1 MVNILDGKSHV
12 IVGLFA
18 TGVTMYATKNDSMTV
33 PLIVG
38 AISSLAPDL
47 DHHNS
52 SLTKKVSMP
61 LKVLFS
67 LLFLAVTLFIVV
79 KTGKLIYSGSW
90 IYAVG
95 ILTLFIVCVSWL
107 RNLKTILMLTG
118 ILIAVIGW
126 FFFYGYWSIFALGLF
141 VAVSSRLKHRG
152 PTHSLYFL
160 AVWSGICYLLQK
172 DLMING
178 LWLAGTVGYFSH
190 LLADQLFTKQS
201 IKWL

>member
-1 MVNILDGKSHV
+1 MDGKSHV

-18 TGVTMYATKNDSMTV
+18 TGITMYATNNDAMTV

-47 DHHNS
+47 DHHNG

-61 LKVLFS
+61 LKILFS
-67 LLFLAVTLFIVV
+67 LLFLAVTLFIVI

-90 IYAVG
+90 IYG
-95 ILTLFIVCVSWL
+95 ISIFLLFIICVSWL
-107 RNLKTILMLTG
+107 RNLKAILMLTG
-118 ILIAVIGW
+118 LLIAFIGW
-126 FFFYGYWSIFALGLF
+126 FAFYGNWSIIAVGLF
-141 VAVSSRLKHRG
+141 IAVSSRLKHRG

-160 AVWSGICYLLQK
+160 AIWSGICYLLQT
-172 DLMING
+172 DLHTNG

-190 LLADQLFTKQS
+190 LLADQLFTKQR

>member
-1 MVNILDGKSHV
+1 MDGKSHV

-18 TGVTMYATKNDSMTV
+18 TGVTMYVTKNDSMTV

-67 LLFLAVTLFIVV
+67 LLFLAASLFIVV

-95 ILTLFIVCVSWL
+95 ILILFIVCVSWL

-126 FFFYGYWSIFALGLF
+126 FFFYGYWSIFTFGLF

-160 AVWSGICYLLQK
+160 AFWSGICYLLQK

>member
-1 MVNILDGKSHV
+1 MDGKSHV

-18 TGVTMYATKNDSMTV
+18 TGVTMYATKNDSMIV

-67 LLFLAVTLFIVV
+67 LLFLAVSLFIVV

-95 ILTLFIVCVSWL
+95 ILLLFIICVSWL

-141 VAVSSRLKHRG
+141 IAVSSRLKHRG

-160 AVWSGICYLLQK
+160 AVWCGICYLLQK

>member
-1 MVNILDGKSHV
+1 MDGKSHV

-95 ILTLFIVCVSWL
+95 ILILFIVCVSWL

-160 AVWSGICYLLQK
+160 AFWCGICYLLQK

>member
-1 MVNILDGKSHV
+1 MDGKSHV

-67 LLFLAVTLFIVV
+67 LLFLAATLFIVV

-95 ILTLFIVCVSWL
+95 ILTLFIICVSWL
-107 RNLKTILMLTG
+107 RHLKTILMLTG

-126 FFFYGYWSIFALGLF
+126 FFFYGYWSIFAIGLF
-141 VAVSSRLKHRG
+141 IAVSSRLKHRG

-172 DLMING
+172 DLNVNG

>member
-1 MVNILDGKSHV
+1 MLDGKSHV

-47 DHHNS
+47 DHHNG

-67 LLFLAVTLFIVV
+67 LLFFAVTLFIVV

-95 ILTLFIVCVSWL
+95 ILLLFIICVSWL

-118 ILIAVIGW
+118 ILIAIIGW
-126 FFFYGYWSIFALGLF
+126 FFFYGYWSLFALGLF
-141 VAVSSRLKHRG
+141 IAVSSRLKHRG